1 MEKPII
7 AIAGCKNSGKSSLCR
22 YITYIMARVEGLLL
36 DDPYSGV
43 FTNKNLIQLPKDASK
58 NVYIG
63 RGNSFY
69 QQATMVQEPSIIV
82 DSFAR
87 PVKEICTDILGVPQS
102 SVYGSDAEKN
112 QLTDYCWDKIPEN
125 IKLKFSDRKSG
136 KISAREIMQIIGTD
150 IFREYFSNDIWVNA
164 LIKRSENS
172 DAELLIVDDLRFNSE
187 AKILMQKNAMFI
199 HLQRMWGMGGSHA
212 SENGLDL
219 SIFENY
225 PYYCSIPD
233 VDMSNKNDI
242 AFDAI
247 KEYFKYVIS
256 EKEQLSEQVSS

>member
-1 MEKPII
+1 MKKPII

-69 QQATMVQEPSIIV
+69 QQAAMVQEPNVMV

-87 PVKEICTDILGVPQS
+87 PVKEICTDILGIPQN

-164 LIKRSENS
+164 LIKRSES
-172 DAELLIVDDLRFNSE
+172 SSAELLIVDDLRFNSE
-187 AKILMQKNAMFI
+187 AKILMKRNAMFI

-219 SIFENY
+219 NIFENY

-233 VDMSNKNDI
+233 VDMSSKNNI

>member
-1 MEKPII
+1 MYKPII

-22 YITYIMARVEGLLL
+22 YITYLIARVEGLLL

-43 FTNKNLIQLPKDASK
+43 FTNKNLIQLPEDASK

-63 RGNSFY
+63 KGNSFY
-69 QQATMVQEPSIIV
+69 QQATMMGDPSVVV

-87 PVKEICTDILGVPQS
+87 PVKEICTNILGLPGS
-102 SVYGSDAEKN
+102 CVYGSDSEKN
-112 QLTDYCWDKIPEN
+112 QLTSYCWDKIPDH
-125 IKLKFSDRKSG
+125 IKVKFNDRKSD

-150 IFREYFSNDIWVNA
+150 IFREYFSSDIWVNA
-164 LIKRSENS
+164 LIRRSEDL
-172 DAELLIVDDLRFNSE
+172 DAELLVVDDLRFNSE

-199 HLQRMWGMGGSHA
+199 HLQRMWGRGGSHA

-219 SIFENY
+219 SIFEDY
-225 PYYCSIPD
+225 PHYCSIPD
-233 VDMSNKNDI
+233 VDMPSKNDF